1 MNMKILVTG
10 GAGYIGSQ
18 VIKELN
24 QRGYATLAYDN
35 LENGHREAVK
45 WGEFIEG
52 DIGDVK
58 RLEEVFRSYRI
69 DAVMHFAAYIE
80 APESVINPRKFYYN
94 NTVNTLNLV
103 NTMLGCQVRRLI
115 YSSSCAVY
123 GEPITIPI
131 TEDHPFQPVNPY
143 GQSKLMVEKILPDY
157 DRAYGLKF
165 ISFRYVNA
173 AGADPE
179 AGLGE
184 NHQPETHLIPLVFEA
199 AMGKRKTVIVYGDN
213 YDTPD
218 GTCIRDY
225 IHVSDLA
232 LAHVL
237 GLEKLLNNPLSDV
250 FNLGNGQGYSVKEV
264 IQNVKQVTGADFP
277 VTIAPKRDGDVS
289 RLIGSSRKALRELG
303 WQPYYP
309 ELKSIIQS
317 VWDYHKLKKI
327 A

>member
-1 MNMKILVTG
+1 MKILVTG

-24 QRGYATLAYDN
+24 KRGYDTIAYDN

-45 WGEFIEG
+45 WGEFVEG
-52 DIGDVK
+52 DVGDAK
-58 RLEEVFRSYRI
+58 KLEEVFHSYSI

-103 NTMLGCQVRRLI
+103 NVMLNCQVRRLI

-123 GEPITIPI
+123 GEPIAIPMA
-131 TEDHPFQPVNPY
+131 EDHPFQPINPY
-143 GQSKLMVEKILPDY
+143 GQSKLLVEKVLPDY

-165 ISFRYVNA
+165 ISFRYFNA

-184 NHQPETHLIPLVFEA
+184 NHHPETHLIPLVFEA
-199 AMGKRKTVIVYGDN
+199 ALGKRKTMIIYGDD

-225 IHVSDLA
+225 IHISDLA

-237 GLEKLLNNPLSDV
+237 GLEKLFNNPLSDV
-250 FNLGNGQGYSVKEV
+250 FNLGNGLGYSVKEV
-264 IQNVKQVTGADFP
+264 IQTVRLVTGADFP
-277 VTIAPKRDGDVS
+277 VAIAPKRDGDVS
-289 RLIGSSRKALRELG
+289 RLVGSSRKAIKELG
-303 WQPYYP
+303 WQPHYP